1 MKIKE
6 HTINFFKKHNLE
18 FNSDF
23 IDFVTLFKIDF
34 KKNKPKI
41 INYNTSSFSDF
52 EKQFSKDLIES
63 NNYIIEI
70 NGEEIFS
77 IDRNIW
83 ELIKSIEGSLDQIVT
98 KNYSKNSLEIKNK
111 NLTIVTGLWN
121 IGRPNRSFE
130 TYLEQFENFQ
140 IGRAHV

>member
-1 MKIKE
+1 MDRLNEILNMKIKE

-52 EKQFSKDLIES
+52 EKQFSKDL
-63 NNYIIEI
+63 
-70 NGEEIFS
+70 
-77 IDRNIW
+77 
-83 ELIKSIEGSLDQIVT
+83 K
-98 KNYSKNSLEIKNK
+98 
-111 NLTIVTGLWN
+111 
-121 IGRPNRSFE
+121 
-130 TYLEQFENFQ
+130 